1 MRASTSSSSLSS
13 SERFWKT
20 DPLDL
25 MLGLISTFLVAHAI
39 SWPYLLGLRICF
51 FERRQFLWV
60 NWKDLHARLPA
71 HFAARLAILAGFEDL
86 FLREKAVLVGEL
98 ERFARQVARTLR
110 RTATPVRSINHGE
123 LGGVVGKVATS
134 HLVRDS
140 LVQASQKGLAS
151 RVALCFTQLLLQLFD
166 LVMSCLQSSAILC
179 HKLFLGL
186 GLIPDAGLFPGLGR
200 SRSLHFREGSL
211 LGLLHLGHNCFGLGD
226 VCLSHALLCRGLS
239 LGSKDIGR
247 SQVLPSPF
255 ARLCGLRFFLLDR
268 CEDGSV
274 LHSLANSLLGSNLNL
289 SLRLLG
295 LPHHFASALAI
306 LRRLSFPLLQLVC
319 HDLVVASELA
329 LLRNLHP
336 QCRLCFLRVGESLLG
351 LSRVGRDGDLL
362 LLPRFGSLGGLGA
375 GECLDD
381 LGLVEL

>member
-71 HFAARLAILAGFEDL
+71 HFAAQLPLFAASTTASLAGSL
-86 FLREKAVLVGEL
+86 
-98 ERFARQVARTLR
+98 AR
-110 RTATPVRSINHGE
+110 
-123 LGGVVGKVATS
+123 
-134 HLVRDS
+134 

-186 GLIPDAGLFPGLGR
+186 RLIPDAGLFPGLGR